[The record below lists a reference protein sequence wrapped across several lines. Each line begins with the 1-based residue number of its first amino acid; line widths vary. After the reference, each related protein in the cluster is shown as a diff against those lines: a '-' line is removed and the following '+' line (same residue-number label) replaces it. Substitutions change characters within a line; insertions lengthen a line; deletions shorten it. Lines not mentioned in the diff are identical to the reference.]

1 MHADGRALAPQ
12 PADTRR
18 HLEPG
23 PKNPMTTSPLA
34 LSRHLGHT
42 ALARL
47 LLCLFSFPLF
57 IAVTPRA
64 AETGGVS
71 GSF

>member
-1 MHADGRALAPQ
+1 MHADGRA
-12 PADTRR
+12 PATKAAGTRR
-18 HLEPG
+18 YVERC
-23 PKNPMTTSPLA
+23 PKTLMTTSPFA
-34 LSRHLGHT
+34 LSGRLGRT
-42 ALARL
+42 ALVRL

-64 AETGGVS
+64 AETGEVT